1 MAKKNYDELAK
12 SILELVGSSDNVSE
26 TYHCMTRLRFN
37 LKDKGQVNVDGIKE
51 LAEVV
56 GAQWSGDQLQ
66 IIIGQEVGDVYA
78 SVCKVGGFKEES
90 AIDENLDVT
99 TEKKKFKIT
108 DIF

>member
-1 MAKKNYDELAK
+1 MNQTIVARTVVDYIYFKKEKLFMPKKNYDELAK

-37 LKDKGQVNVDGIKE
+37 LKDKGQVNIDGIKE

-66 IIIGQEVGDVYA
+66 IIIG
-78 SVCKVGGFKEES
+78 
-90 AIDENLDVT
+90 
-99 TEKKKFKIT
+99 
-108 DIF
+108 